1 MKIIELDAGKWTTP
15 LDFCNGLLAALGA
28 PEWHGHSVGALMDSM
43 IWGGINAVEPPYTI
57 RIHNTNH
64 LPRTVIDEIELVKS
78 VLAEARAEFNE
89 RNGHDVEVELEIAR
103 D

>member
-1 MKIIELDAGKWTTP
+1 MRIIELDAGKWATD
-15 LDFCNGLLAALGA
+15 LDFYDALLAAVGA
-28 PEWHGHSVGALMDSM
+28 PEWHGHSVGALIDSM
-43 IWGGINAVEPPYTI
+43 IWGGINAVEPPYIVRVRNVNYLPQTI
-57 RIHNTNH
+57 
-64 LPRTVIDEIELVKS
+64 IDEIELLKS

>member
-1 MKIIELDAGKWTTP
+1 MRIIELDAGKWATP

-28 PEWHGHSVGALMDSM
+28 PEWHGHSVDALMDSM

-57 RIHNTNH
+57 RIRNTNH
-64 LPRTVIDEIELVKS
+64 LPRAVIDTIELVKS
-78 VLAEARAEFNE
+78 VLAEQRAYFNRQE
-89 RNGHDVEVELEIAR
+89 GYDVEVELEIAP